1 MTATAFPTISVLLPN
16 YNHAGFIGKALDALA
31 SQTRPPEEI
40 LVIDDASTDAS
51 VAVIESFRRVLPQLR
66 LLRNERN
73 LGVGPTTNR
82 GLAEARGDRVICAGA
97 DDWLEPECIARLA
110 TATAIWPKCPICVSD
125 YVQYFEADQRFVHH
139 QHDSEL
145 GPWYAGKGPQYF
157 NADELRHLLDCRFA
171 WLPANAALIDR
182 KMLLAVGG
190 YDPKLR
196 WHADWFATY
205 ALALRHGFIVVPEP
219 PSVFR
224 VSATTYSGT
233 GMRDKRQQ
241 RQVCAAIYDKLCQPE
256 FADIRDALRQHPAAL
271 SSFFREL
278 AQVLASRP
286 TAWPYLVS
294 LVRWWLNEVGHGRRP
309 GILRNF
315 VARFRGSPY
324 SKNMQP

>member
-1 MTATAFPTISVLLPN
+1 MTATASQTISVLLPN

-31 SQTRPPEEI
+31 SQTRPPDEI
-40 LVIDDASTDAS
+40 LVIDDASTDDS
-51 VAVIESFRRVLPQLR
+51 VAVIESFHQVLPQLR

-73 LGVGPTTNR
+73 LGVDATTNR
-82 GLAEARGDRVICAGA
+82 GLAEARGDHVICTGA
-97 DDWLEPECIARLA
+97 DDWLEPECVAHLA
-110 TATAIWPKCPICVSD
+110 AAMTIQPKCPLCVSD
-125 YVQYFEADQRFVHH
+125 YVQFFEADGRFVHH

-145 GPWYAGKGPQYF
+145 GPWYAGKGPRYF
-157 NADELRHLLDCRFA
+157 SADELRRLLDRGFV
-171 WLPANAALIDR
+171 WLPINAALVDR
-182 KMLLAVGG
+182 RMLLDVGG

-219 PSVFR
+219 LSVFR

-241 RQVCAAIYDKLCQPE
+241 RAVCAAIYDKLCQPE
-256 FADIRDALRQHPAAL
+256 FADIHDALRHHPAAF

-278 AQVLASRP
+278 TQALAPRP
-286 TAWPYLVS
+286 TAWPYLAS
-294 LVRWWLNEVGHGRRP
+294 LGRWWLNEVGHGRRP
-309 GILRNF
+309 GILRDLT
-315 VARFRGSPY
+315 ARFRGSPY